1 MIQPA
6 AKVYDTKKAE
16 KEIQEWWKSFGV
28 YEKVKDLRSKEKP
41 WYFLDGPP
49 YASGSI
55 HLGTAWNKIIKD
67 AILRYKTMCGLNV
80 RRQPGWDCHGLPIE
94 VKVEEKLGIKTK
106 KEIEE
111 RIGVENFIQS
121 CKDWALEHVSIMTEQ
136 FKSLGVWMDWDD
148 PYITF
153 KKEYIESAWW
163 TVKRAY
169 EKELLKKD
177 LRVIHWCPRC
187 ETALAEHEVRGE
199 YEDVQDPSL
208 YARFKLRDRPNEYLL
223 IWTTTPWTLPAD
235 VAVCVNPEYEY
246 ARVKA
251 GEEIYILAEPLV
263 EKVMG
268 ELGIKEFSV
277 VEKKKGKELEGLK
290 YEHPLLQEVPKQSE
304 FVEHHRVICGEHVT
318 LEEGTGCVHTAPGHG
333 EEDFVV
339 GAKYKLPV
347 FSPVGQDGKF
357 TADAGKYAGIFVK
370 KADATILEDL
380 KQNGVLMKH
389 GTVMHSYPHCWRC
402 QTPLIFRATDQWF
415 LMVKDMKPLI
425 LENNSKLVS
434 WVPDWV
440 AVRYANGVESVG
452 DWCISRQRY
461 WGIPIPIW
469 ICSDCGEITVVGGL
483 EDLQNLSAK
492 IAKLVPTRKLV
503 ALPPVE
509 KVEVPAQ
516 VQPPAESKP
525 EPVRE
530 VLSEIT
536 NVVQQPVP
544 EKTEAPKE
552 PEFVEVVV
560 MEEVFDELPEE
571 MDLHRPGVDKVVIK
585 CKKCGGKSR
594 RVPDV
599 LDVWFDS
606 GIASWA
612 TLGYP
617 KSEEDFKALWP
628 SEFITEGEDQVTKWF
643 YSQQV
648 LSNVAF
654 DAAPYKRVL
663 MHGFVLDEKGR
674 KMSKCLGN
682 VIEPRE
688 VMEKY
693 GADVLRLYMLSTNPP
708 WEDLKFS
715 KVGVDGASRMIN
727 VLWNVH
733 VFATTYL
740 SLDSFDPGSVDMDR
754 IRESFQKEDLW
765 LLSRVNSLTRD
776 VGQAMESLDIHRAVR
791 AISNFILEDLSRWY
805 IRLIRERVWIEKE
818 DPRKLAAYVTI
829 FQTMHVLTR
838 LLAPFAPHVTEVIYR
853 DLVRAASEGSPES
866 VHMLPWPAV
875 DEWAIDQNLEAGMG
889 AVRDFGEAAA
899 RLRQEAGLKLRWPIK
914 KAIVQISDEKMVGMI
929 KGLGLLQD
937 QLNCKELALLGP
949 KEDMFEPK
957 LKLDEKKLK
966 GEFGGLAPA
975 IMGLLSRLGS
985 ARVHGEIQQ
994 YGFIGLNVGGQ
1005 KIRIPAEFVDF
1016 EEDIPAG
1023 FVLAKMEAGRL
1034 AIDTKITP
1042 QLKAEGMAREIV
1054 RRLQMMRKEMDLAM
1068 EERADVVIGVP
1079 GAEELRLLAGQ
1090 QSYLTQ
1096 EVRINHLSIERI
1108 DEVAG
1113 EGNVKDWEIDGA
1125 TFRLLIRRLT

>member
-6 AKVYDTKKAE
+6 AKVYDVKTAE
-16 KEIQEWWKSFGV
+16 REIQEWWRSFGV
-28 YEKVKDLRSKEKP
+28 YEKVKELRSQEKP

-55 HLGTAWNKIIKD
+55 HLGTAWNKVIKD
-67 AILRYKTMCGLNV
+67 AILRYKSMCGFNV

-111 RIGVENFIQS
+111 RIGVDNFIQS
-121 CKDWALEHVSIMTEQ
+121 CKDWALEHVSIMTGQ
-136 FKSLGVWMDWDD
+136 FKKLGVWMDWES

-153 KKEYIESAWW
+153 TNDYIESAWW

-169 EKELLKKD
+169 ERGLLKKD

-208 YARFKLRDRPNEYLL
+208 YARFRLRDQPNEYLL

-235 VAVCVNPEYEY
+235 VAVSVNPDYEY
-246 ARVKA
+246 ARVKV
-251 GEEIYILAEPLV
+251 GEEIYILAAPLV

-268 ELGIKEFSV
+268 ELDIKDYTV
-277 VEKKKGKELEGLK
+277 VEKRKGKDLEGLK
-290 YEHPLLQEVPKQSE
+290 YKHPLLQEVPKQSE

-318 LEEGTGCVHTAPGHG
+318 LDEGTGCVHTAPGHG
-333 EEDFVV
+333 EEDFVI

-347 FSPVGQDGKF
+347 FSPVGPDGKF
-357 TADAGKYAGIFVK
+357 TADAGKYSGIFVK
-370 KADATILEDL
+370 KADATILKDL
-380 KQNGVLMKH
+380 KQKGVLMKY
-389 GTVMHSYPHCWRC
+389 GTVTHSYPHCWRC

-415 LMVKDMKPLI
+415 LMVKDVKPLI
-425 LENNSKLVS
+425 LEKNSQTVA

-440 AVRYANGVESVG
+440 AVRYVNGVESVG

-483 EDLQNLSAK
+483 EDLQKLSAK
-492 IAKLVPTRKLV
+492 LVKLVQTIKTIVP
-503 ALPPVE
+503 PPVE
-509 KVEVPAQ
+509 KVEAPAQ
-516 VQPPAESKP
+516 VQSPPEAKP
-525 EPVRE
+525 EPAQE
-530 VLSEIT
+530 TPSAIT
-536 NVVQQPVP
+536 NVAQGPVP
-544 EKTEAPKE
+544 EKTET
-552 PEFVEVVV
+552 PEKPVPVEITVT
-560 MEEVFDELPEE
+560 EEILEKLPAE
-571 MDLHRPGVDKVVIK
+571 MDLHRPGVDKIRIK
-585 CKKCGGKSR
+585 CPKCGGKSK

-617 KSEEDFKALWP
+617 NVEKEFKSLWP

-648 LSNVAF
+648 LSAVAF

-674 KMSKCLGN
+674 KMSKSLGN
-682 VIEPRE
+682 VIEPGE

-693 GADVLRLYMLSTNPP
+693 GADVLRFYMLSTNPP

-715 KVGVDGASRMIN
+715 KIGVDGVSKMMK

-740 SLDSFDPGSVDMDR
+740 SLDSFNPGSVDIGR
-754 IRESFQKEDLW
+754 VRENFSDEDLW
-765 LLSRVNSLTRD
+765 LLSRVNSLSRD
-776 VGQAMESLDIHRAVR
+776 VGQAMESLDIHRATR
-791 AISNFILEDLSRWY
+791 AISNFVLEDLSRWY

-818 DPRKLAAYVTI
+818 DPKKLAAYVAI

-838 LLAPFAPHVTEVIYR
+838 LLAPFAPHITEVIYR
-853 DLVRAASEGSPES
+853 DLVRAVFDGSPES
-866 VHMLPWPAV
+866 VHMLPWPAPE
-875 DEWAIDQNLEAGMG
+875 EWAIDQKLEGGMNIIREF
-889 AVRDFGEAAA
+889 VEVAA

-914 KAIVQISDEKMVGMI
+914 KAIVQVSDAEMVSKV

-937 QLNCKELALLGP
+937 QLNCKELVLLGP
-949 KEDMFEPK
+949 NEDMFEPK

-966 GEFGGLAPA
+966 DKFGGLAPA
-975 IMGLLSRLGS
+975 IMGILSRLGS
-985 ARVHGEIQQ
+985 GRVHDELKQ
-994 YGFIGLNVGGQ
+994 YGFIGLGVGGQ
-1005 KIRIPAEFVDF
+1005 KIQIPAEFVNF
-1016 EEDIPAG
+1016 EEDVPAG
-1023 FVLAKMEAGRL
+1023 FALTKTDAGRL

-1042 QLKAEGMAREIV
+1042 ELKAEGLARELV

-1068 EERADVVIGVP
+1068 EERVDVVMGVP
-1079 GAEELRLLAGQ
+1079 RAEELKLLASQ
-1090 QSYLTQ
+1090 QSYMSR

-1108 DEVAG
+1108 DEVTG
-1113 EGNVKDWEIDGA
+1113 EGDVKDWEIDGA
-1125 TFRLLIRRLT
+1125 TFRLLIRRLA